1 MKITLE
7 AGRVN
12 VGLSLEEAAKRPDI
26 SVIIL
31 KRLEEENAYLKQ
43 SDPLLIERI
52 CKLYGITAENISV

>member
-12 VGLSLEEAAKRPDI
+12 VGLPLEEAAKRPDI

-31 KRLEEENAYLKQ
+31 KRLEEENAYLKK
-43 SDPLLIERI
+43 SNPLLIDRI